1 MMCGG
6 EEWCGGAA
14 GRAVRTMPAVHLVNL
29 LPHNNAEPF
38 LTAALRISLL
48 WPLAN
53 IVQHLLCLALSP
65 P

>member
-6 EEWCGGAA
+6 EEWCGGVAD
-14 GRAVRTMPAVHLVNL
+14 RAVRTTPAVHLVNL
-29 LPHNNAEPF
+29 LPHNNTELF
-38 LTAALRISLL
+38 LTATLRISLL

-53 IVQHLLCLALSP
+53 IVQHLLCSAVNP